1 MDKDGQTDPRA
12 VALGFTGVKG
22 RHSLSPAPGH
32 PENTE
37 SDSTRCR
44 GGSRSGVSL
53 SLWCVLGLSPQG
65 TAGLARGMGCWPSS
79 HQSISCSLSG
89 EKKKRKKKIDNK
101 ISACL
106 YLPIM
111 DNTDT

>member
-22 RHSLSPAPGH
+22 RHSPSPAPGH

-44 GGSRSGVSL
+44 GGSRSGCPRLSGVS
-53 SLWCVLGLSPQG
+53 WVCHRRGRLGWRG
-65 TAGLARGMGCWPSS
+65 AWGAGPAPINQFLARY
-79 HQSISCSLSG
+79 LG
-89 EKKKRKKKIDNK
+89 EKKKGKKKIDNK